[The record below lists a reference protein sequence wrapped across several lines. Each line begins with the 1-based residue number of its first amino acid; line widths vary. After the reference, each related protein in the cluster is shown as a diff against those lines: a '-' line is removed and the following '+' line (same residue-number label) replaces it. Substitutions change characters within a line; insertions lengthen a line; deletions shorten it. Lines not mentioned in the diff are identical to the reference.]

1 MNKKLFRYVQGC
13 RADAIVFKARYL
25 AVVLATV
32 LLPACTAAPSPESSS
47 APAAVSSS
55 SVDVVSSTP
64 AVTSSSVAV
73 ASSAPAAMDPV
84 DCSVVDVAAGKA
96 GFTGSNCSACHGA
109 FNEATGTA
117 PGSSIFPA
125 VNSNSFVKFNE
136 AAISLDVYIAENMMN
151 SGGGCADGDAACE
164 ATAANIATYIKS
176 FSDQPWCT
184 QQSNSSV
191 AMSSSSAP
199 VVASSS
205 SAAVTTE
212 QFVVAI
218 NVGGAKT
225 QLNNVEYGADRF
237 FTGGTANTTQAAI
250 AGVTEDTLYQS
261 ERYGIQEYEV
271 PVTQGTY
278 NITLHFNEN
287 YATAAGARAF
297 NVSVEGQNRLAS
309 LDIFSLVGGNTA
321 YSVDVDS
328 IPVSDGNLSIA
339 LDAVIFNPTLS
350 GFAIYS
356 TDGGKY
362 MEPPEPEPVPTPV
375 PGDSEP
381 SIGCGQNPGQKG
393 SQGSPLNIGNGNKY
407 YVTTPNNYNK
417 DKPYPVIFVHHPS
430 GGSGIGWGAGKFSSE
445 ATSNSIMVYPQSRNI
460 QGGWGASDFQMF
472 EPLYNKITGDFCVNK
487 AAVFAMGYSSG
498 GDYSGMIACEH
509 GDKVT
514 GIAPVNPKHVG
525 GYDVRNPSARSCKGN
540 VKAIIIYGNN
550 DTVLGNSASGRQ
562 MTEFYRVKNSCS
574 TATVAYPGRP
584 ECKTY
589 QGCKEGAEVSF
600 CSHNYGYG
608 GNGSSN
614 GAGHGYPGWTGG
626 MFWDVIKNY

>member
-13 RADAIVFKARYL
+13 RTDAIALKTRYL
-25 AVVLATV
+25 AVALAAV

-64 AVTSSSVAV
+64 VVSSSSVAV

-205 SAAVTTE
+205 STAVTAE

-225 QLNNVEYGADRF
+225 QLNNIEYGADRF

-287 YATAAGARAF
+287 YANAAGVRAF
-297 NVSVEGQNRLAS
+297 NVSIEGQNRLAS

-356 TDGGKY
+356 TDGGKFVQ
-362 MEPPEPEPVPTPV
+362 PPEPEPVPTPV

-381 SIGCGQNPGQKG
+381 SIGCGKNPGNTG
-393 SQGSPLNIGNGNKY
+393 SQNSPLGIGAGNKY
-407 YVTTPNNYNK
+407 FVSLPSGYNK
-417 DKPYPVIFVHHPS
+417 DKPYSVVFVHHPS
-430 GGSGIGWGAGKFSSE
+430 GSDLTWGISKFSSE
-445 ATSNSIMVYPQSRNI
+445 AKSKAIFVYPQTKNGRST
-460 QGGWGASDFQMF
+460 GWNQNDFQMF
-472 EPLYNKITGDFCVNK
+472 EPLYNKITNDFCVNK
-487 AAVFAMGYSSG
+487 SAIFLTGYSSG
-498 GDYSGMIACEH
+498 GDFSGMVGCEH
-509 GDKVT
+509 GDKIT
-514 GIAPVNPKHVG
+514 AIAPVNTKNVP
-525 GYDVRNPSARSCKGN
+525 GYPLDASMRQCTGN
-540 VKAIIIYGNN
+540 VKAI
-550 DTVLGNSASGRQ
+550 VLHNPKDRLVGGTNGQKMAD
-562 MTEFYRVKNSCS
+562 MYRAVNGCS
-574 TATVAYPGRP
+574 SQTTPYPGRSD
-584 ECKTY
+584 CKTY
-589 QGCKEGAEVSF
+589 QGCVEGGEVTY
-600 CSHNYGYG
+600 CAHNASYNSG
-608 GNGSSN
+608 GSPTN
-614 GAGHGYPGWTGG
+614 HGYPNYTGD